1 MTEKNVVGMYNIKD
15 QYPAF
20 GYGNDDDEA
29 RVDAV
34 NYAVAGPS
42 AVTPIRGGIAGV
54 DAVEQWR
61 GFSEQ
66 LRQRRE
72 HRERAGQQM
81 NQLNQ
86 PNQQPSGRLQSDA
99 QSPAPRQ
106 RDTQFQRS
114 YEQDMVKISSQSD
127 VTTWGLQKYL
137 SEVKHP
143 VPDEHLKTYET
154 SEELHEEETYD
165 IDDLQVKDV
174 MVRKVVCILEST
186 TLEQVA
192 SICNRRGITGV
203 PVVNQTKGLIGII
216 TMSDITKE
224 IFSQAAVSS
233 FASQEGGEILEQ
245 QSLALLDLPVR
256 AFMHRKVITAPPET
270 TVRQACRIMME
281 NNIRRLVIAR
291 GDVVK
296 GIFSAKD
303 AVRVLAGA
311 ELKVAK
317 NPRAKDEAAKD

>member
-15 QYPAF
+15 QYPVF
-20 GYGNDDDEA
+20 GYGNDDDQA

-34 NYAVAGPS
+34 NYAVPGPN
-42 AVTPIRGGIAGV
+42 AVTAIRGSIGGM

-72 HRERAGQQM
+72 TAEQMHQQVDERA
-81 NQLNQ
+81 
-86 PNQQPSGRLQSDA
+86 STS
-99 QSPAPRQ
+99 QSPAQQRPSQQQSPTPRQ
-106 RDTQFQRS
+106 QDTQFQRS
-114 YEQDMVKISSQSD
+114 YEKDMVKLSSQSD

-137 SEVKHP
+137 SEVRHP

-154 SEELHEEETYD
+154 PEELHDEEVYD
-165 IDDLQVKDV
+165 VDDLQVKDV

-203 PVVNQTKGLIGII
+203 PVVNQKKGLIGII

-256 AFMHRKVITAPPET
+256 EFMHRKVITAPPET
-270 TVRQACRIMME
+270 TVREACRIMME

-291 GDVVK
+291 GDMVK

-317 NPRAKDEAAKD
+317 D

>member
-1 MTEKNVVGMYNIKD
+1 MTEKNVVGMYNVKD

-29 RVDAV
+29 RVDPV
-34 NYAVAGPS
+34 NYSVAGPS
-42 AVTPIRGGIAGV
+42 AVTAIRGGIGGM

-61 GFSEQ
+61 VFSDR
-66 LRQRRE
+66 LRERRE
-72 HRERAGQQM
+72 SRERAQHQQQ
-81 NQLNQ
+81 QLGDR
-86 PNQQPSGRLQSDA
+86 PPQQKAPS
-99 QSPAPRQ
+99 PRQ

-114 YEQDMVKISSQSD
+114 YEQDMVKLSAESD

-137 SEVKHP
+137 SEVRHP

-154 SEELHEEETYD
+154 PEELHDEEAYD
-165 IDDLQVKDV
+165 LDDLQVKDV

-203 PVVNQTKGLIGII
+203 PVVNQKKGLIGII

-233 FASQEGGEILEQ
+233 FASQGGGEILEQ

-256 AFMHRKVITAPPET
+256 EFMHRKVITAPPET
-270 TVRQACRIMME
+270 TVREACRMMME

-317 NPRAKDEAAKD
+317 D

>member
-15 QYPAF
+15 QYPVF
-20 GYGNDDDEA
+20 GYGNDDEA
-29 RVDAV
+29 RVDPV
-34 NYAVAGPS
+34 NYSVVGPS
-42 AVTPIRGGIAGV
+42 AVSAIRGGVAGM
-54 DAVEQWR
+54 DAVQQWR

-72 HRERAGQQM
+72 TAERMHQQLD
-81 NQLNQ
+81 NPSQGTS
-86 PNQQPSGRLQSDA
+86 QQQALPQKKNN
-99 QSPAPRQ
+99 PPRQ
-106 RDTQFQRS
+106 HDTQFQRS
-114 YEQDMVKISSQSD
+114 YEQDMVRISSQSD

-137 SEVKHP
+137 SEVRHP

-154 SEELHEEETYD
+154 PDDLHEEDSYD
-165 IDDLQVKDV
+165 IDALLVKDV

-256 AFMHRKVITAPPET
+256 EFMHRKVITAPPET
-270 TVRQACRIMME
+270 TVREACRLMME

-317 NPRAKDEAAKD
+317 D

>member
-1 MTEKNVVGMYNIKD
+1 MTEKNVVGMYNIED
-15 QYPAF
+15 EYPAF
-20 GYGNDDDEA
+20 SYDKSDDEA
-29 RVDAV
+29 RVDPVSYAIPKANAV
-34 NYAVAGPS
+34 S
-42 AVTPIRGGIAGV
+42 AIRGGIGSM

-61 GFSEQ
+61 SFSEQ
-66 LRQRRE
+66 LRERRE
-72 HRERAGQQM
+72 IADRAKQQLD
-81 NQLNQ
+81 NRSEP
-86 PNQQPSGRLQSDA
+86 PNTTT
-99 QSPAPRQ
+99 APTARSSATPQ
-106 RDTQFQRS
+106 RPPQDQQFQRS
-114 YEQDMVKISSQSD
+114 YEQDMVNLSSQADIS
-127 VTTWGLQKYL
+127 TWGLQKYL
-137 SEVKHP
+137 SEVRDP

-154 SEELHEEETYD
+154 PAELPEEDHYD

-203 PVVNQTKGLIGII
+203 PVVNQNKGLIGII

-256 AFMHRKVITAPPET
+256 EFMHRKVITAPPET
-270 TVRQACRIMME
+270 TVREACRIMME

-291 GDVVK
+291 GDMVK

-311 ELKVAK
+311 ELKVAPK
-317 NPRAKDEAAKD
+317 SD

>member
-1 MTEKNVVGMYNIKD
+1 MTEKNVVGMYNIED
-15 QYPAF
+15 EYPAF
-20 GYGNDDDEA
+20 GYGNDDGEA
-29 RVDAV
+29 RVDPV
-34 NYAVAGPS
+34 SYAIPQAN
-42 AVTPIRGGIAGV
+42 AVTAIRGGIAGA

-61 GFSEQ
+61 NFSEQ
-66 LRQRRE
+66 LRERRE
-72 HRERAGQQM
+72 IAEQAKQQI
-81 NQLNQ
+81 
-86 PNQQPSGRLQSDA
+86 DTA
-99 QSPAPRQ
+99 PAPSAPAQDAPRPASRPPQ
-106 RDTQFQRS
+106 DQQFQRS
-114 YEQDMVKISSQSD
+114 YEQDMVNLSSQADIS
-127 VTTWGLQKYL
+127 TWGLQKYL
-137 SEVKHP
+137 SEVRDP

-154 SEELHEEETYD
+154 PEELHEEDHYD

-203 PVVNQTKGLIGII
+203 PVVTQNKGLIGII

-256 AFMHRKVITAPPET
+256 EFMHRKVITAPPET
-270 TVRQACRIMME
+270 TVREACRIMME

-317 NPRAKDEAAKD
+317 G

>member
-1 MTEKNVVGMYNIKD
+1 MTEKNVVGMYNISD
-15 QYPAF
+15 QYPVF
-20 GYGNDDDEA
+20 GYGNDDDKA
-29 RVDAV
+29 RVDPV
-34 NYAVAGPS
+34 NYSVAGPGAVS
-42 AVTPIRGGIAGV
+42 AIRGGIGGM

-61 GFSEQ
+61 SFSEQ

-72 HRERAGQQM
+72 IAEQKHQQLD
-81 NQLNQ
+81 NASSQEFARNAPPQ
-86 PNQQPSGRLQSDA
+86 KKAPS
-99 QSPAPRQ
+99 PRQ
-106 RDTQFQRS
+106 KDTQFQRS
-114 YEQDMVKISSQSD
+114 YEQDMVKLSSQSD

-137 SEVKHP
+137 SEVQHP

-154 SEELHEEETYD
+154 PEELHDEEAYD
-165 IDDLQVKDV
+165 VDDLQVKDV

-203 PVVNQTKGLIGII
+203 PVVNQKKGLIGII

-233 FASQEGGEILEQ
+233 FASQGGGEILEQ

-256 AFMHRKVITAPPET
+256 EFMHRKVITASPET
-270 TVRQACRIMME
+270 TVREACRMMME

-317 NPRAKDEAAKD
+317 D

>member
-1 MTEKNVVGMYNIKD
+1 MTEKNVVGMYNIED
-15 QYPAF
+15 EYPVF
-20 GYGNDDDEA
+20 GYDKDDDEG
-29 RVDAV
+29 RVDPV
-34 NYAVAGPS
+34 SYAIPKAS
-42 AVTPIRGGIAGV
+42 AVTAIRGGIGGV

-61 GFSEQ
+61 SFSEQ

-72 HRERAGQQM
+72 IAERAKQNLDAAPRQSPPA
-81 NQLNQ
+81 Q
-86 PNQQPSGRLQSDA
+86 PQ
-99 QSPAPRQ
+99 QSPAANSNQKQDKR
-106 RDTQFQRS
+106 FQRS
-114 YEQDMVKISSQSD
+114 YEQDMVNLSSQSD

-137 SEVKHP
+137 SEVRDP

-154 SEELHEEETYD
+154 PDEVSDEDHYD

-203 PVVNQTKGLIGII
+203 PVVNQNKGLIGII
-216 TMSDITKE
+216 TMTDITKE

-233 FASQEGGEILEQ
+233 FASQAGGEILEQ

-256 AFMHRKVITAPPET
+256 EFMHRKVITAPPET
-270 TVRQACRIMME
+270 TVKEACRIMME

-296 GIFSAKD
+296 GIFSSKD

-311 ELKVAK
+311 EMKVSSK
-317 NPRAKDEAAKD
+317 KTVSENPSEA

>member
-15 QYPAF
+15 QYPVF

-34 NYAVAGPS
+34 DYSIAGPS
-42 AVTPIRGGIAGV
+42 AIAPIRGSIGGM

-72 HRERAGQQM
+72 TAEKMHQHVDNSSTALQA
-81 NQLNQ
+81 
-86 PNQQPSGRLQSDA
+86 PNQNR
-99 QSPAPRQ
+99 SPQQKKATPRQ
-106 RDTQFQRS
+106 QDTQFQRS
-114 YEQDMVKISSQSD
+114 YEKDMVKLSSQSD
-127 VTTWGLQKYL
+127 VATWGLQKYL
-137 SEVKHP
+137 SEVQHP

-154 SEELHEEETYD
+154 PEELHEEEAYD
-165 IDDLQVKDV
+165 VDDLQVKDV

-203 PVVNQTKGLIGII
+203 PVVNQSKGLIGII

-256 AFMHRKVITAPPET
+256 EFMHRKVITAPPET
-270 TVRQACRIMME
+270 TVREACRMMME

-291 GDVVK
+291 GDMVK

-317 NPRAKDEAAKD
+317 GTEEKAEKA

>member
-1 MTEKNVVGMYNIKD
+1 MTEKNVVGMYNIED
-15 QYPAF
+15 EYPAF
-20 GYGNDDDEA
+20 GYDKDDGEA
-29 RVDAV
+29 RVDPV
-34 NYAVAGPS
+34 SYAIPKAS
-42 AVTPIRGGIAGV
+42 AVSAIRGGIGGI
-54 DAVEQWR
+54 DPIEQWR
-61 GFSEQ
+61 SFSEQ
-66 LRQRRE
+66 LQERRE
-72 HRERAGQQM
+72 IAARAKQQLD
-81 NQLNQ
+81 QEQ
-86 PNQQPSGRLQSDA
+86 
-99 QSPAPRQ
+99 PAPQQRPSPQTTAQRQ
-106 RDTQFQRS
+106 PQDQQFQRS
-114 YEQDMVKISSQSD
+114 YEQDMVNLSSQTD
-127 VTTWGLQKYL
+127 VSTWGLQKYL
-137 SEVKHP
+137 SEVRDP

-154 SEELHEEETYD
+154 PEELPEEDHYD

-203 PVVNQTKGLIGII
+203 PVVNQNKGLIGII

-256 AFMHRKVITAPPET
+256 EFMHRKVITAPPET
-270 TVRQACRIMME
+270 TVREACRIMME

-291 GDVVK
+291 GDLVK

-311 ELKVAK
+311 ELKVVPKA
-317 NPRAKDEAAKD
+317 DQ